1 MNNAVIQQN
10 FRPCQ
15 VLKEVENLA
24 PEEADRLVVDLEVD
38 IAGNDIDMDL
48 VTDIVPVTN
57 KKRKT
62 FGQLYAV

>member
-1 MNNAVIQQN
+1 MNNAVIQQKP
-10 FRPCQ
+10 RPCQ

-38 IAGNDIDMDL
+38 IAGNDTDMGL